1 MLSLLTLN
9 IQAAALTRARA
20 LLRWLDT
27 RPEELFILTETSSG
41 PGTAHLLDQCRHAGL
56 TVIHTAGTAGDRGV
70 AMVSRVPI
78 VARPDLVDGV
88 TLPGRVA
95 AGTIASSPE
104 LAVVGVYVPSSDRA
118 PDKVSRKRDFIAT
131 LLTALDRIPAAE
143 RATLVLGGD
152 YNVIT
157 RDHQPRYPGFLPFE
171 YAMLD
176 ALEAHGLVDAYQ
188 YCSPGVQAHSWIGR
202 SGNGYRFDYFH
213 VGAALVDHV
222 TGCSYLHEPRELEL
236 TDHAAAALTLRLPQ
250 VARLTA
256 DTARR
261 RGPASHRYR

>member
-1 MLSLLTLN
+1 VLSLLTLN
-9 IQAAALTRARA
+9 IQAAALTRAQA

-27 RPEELFILTETSSG
+27 RTEDLFILTETSSG
-41 PGTAHLLDQCRHAGL
+41 PGTTHLLDQCRNAGL
-56 TVIHTAGTAGDRGV
+56 TVIHTPGTAGDRGV
-70 AMVSRVPI
+70 AIVSRVPI
-78 VARPDLVDGV
+78 VARPDLAAGV

-95 AGTIASSPE
+95 AGTIAADPE
-104 LAVVGVYVPSSDRA
+104 LTVIGVYVPSSDRA

-131 LLTALDRIPAAE
+131 LLTAVDNIPAAE

-176 ALEAHGLVDAYQ
+176 ALESHDLVDAYQ
-188 YCSPGVQAHSWIGR
+188 HCSPGVQAHSWIGR

-213 VGAALVDHV
+213 VGQALVDHIV
-222 TGCSYLHEPRELEL
+222 DCSYLHEPRELKL
-236 TDHAAAALTLRLPQ
+236 TDHAAAALTLRMPR

-256 DTARR
+256 DTARQT
-261 RGPASHRYR
+261 GAGTLF